1 MRIHEADG
9 GAVYVNAISS
19 RWGSDTE
26 GHLYQ
31 LTAGTAQSELSFQQ
45 GTVPEVGHNGTTN
58 EAVLAVVIHRL
69 KFLNGKFPCRENA
82 LAITKLEEA
91 KMWLDER
98 TRNRVERGAWRRR
111 SAQGVTR

>member
-9 GAVYVNAISS
+9 GAVYVNAICS
-19 RWGSDTE
+19 RDGADVE
-26 GHLYQ
+26 GHVYQ
-31 LTAGTAQSELSFQQ
+31 LAAGANAQPLVFQR

-58 EAVLAVVIHRL
+58 EAVLSVVIHRL

-91 KMWLDER
+91 KMWLEER
-98 TRNRVERGAWRRR
+98 TRNRVARGVEGKHEA
-111 SAQGVTR
+111 